1 MVYWSLVLL
10 WWPVHI
16 GRKIRPRNFFY
27 IDFDGI
33 KCDFFFCFLENM
45 AKLCRMFNI
54 GFLGAF
60 RGPKD
65 QFPAK
70 YHISGHYGTKYRFLK
85 NRIFGDFLMIFLIF
99 PIRFVA
105 GIGRKWPDRWNI
117 IKNVFLGLFRSVFI
131 PMTPI

>member
-16 GRKIRPRNFFY
+16 GRKIRPRKFFC
-27 IDFDGI
+27 IDFDGP
-33 KCDFFFCFLENM
+33 KCDFFCFLENM
-45 AKLCRMFNI
+45 AELYRMVNI

-60 RGPKD
+60 RGLKD

-85 NRIFGDFLMIFLIF
+85 NRIFGDFLMIFLIL
-99 PIRFVA
+99 PIWFVA
-105 GIGRKWPDRWNI
+105 GIGRKWPDRSNI
-117 IKNVFLGLFRSVFI
+117 IKNVFFGLFRSVFI